1 MKKTFKIVTKVT
13 SVKELE
19 YIVEANSEKEA
30 LIILCDGGCRGE
42 GDEVDEE
49 IDWISEVIIGV
60 DLIEELED

>member
-19 YIVEANSEKEA
+19 YIVEANSEEEA
-30 LIILCDGGCRGE
+30 LIILRDGGYRGE

-49 IDWISEVIIGV
+49 IDWISESVKGI
-60 DLIEELED
+60 DLIED